1 MTDIDIE
8 RFKQTILA
16 SSEVEIDF
24 TELIQN
30 IHINKD
36 GNIESYNKE
45 LQVIMTPEYEI
56 VMMAGGI
63 SPEQNQKIIDQY
75 NKDEC
80 DI

>member
-63 SPEQNQKIIDQY
+63 SPEQNQKMIDQY
-75 NKDEC
+75 DKDEC